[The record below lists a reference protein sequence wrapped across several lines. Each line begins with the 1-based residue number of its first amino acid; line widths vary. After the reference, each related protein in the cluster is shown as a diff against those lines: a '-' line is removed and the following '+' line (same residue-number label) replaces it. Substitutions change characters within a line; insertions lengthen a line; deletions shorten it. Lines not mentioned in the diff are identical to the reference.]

1 MSQVYSVLKTSE
13 YQLEGY
19 VIGDGGV
26 RLKIIIS
33 SSQKVSK
40 SPQGQI
46 RKGIVCPLSMSRNF
60 CLKHLFII
68 FIIISF
74 FIIHVFRDI

>member
-1 MSQVYSVLKTSE
+1 MSQVCSALKTSE

-19 VIGDGGV
+19 VIEDGGV

-40 SPQGQI
+40 SPQGQT
-46 RKGIVCPLSMSRNF
+46 RKNIVCPL
-60 CLKHLFII
+60 HHAI
-68 FIIISF
+68 FI
-74 FIIHVFRDI
+74 

>member
-1 MSQVYSVLKTSE
+1 MLQVYSVLKTSE

-19 VIGDGGV
+19 VIGDGDV
-26 RLKIIIS
+26 CLKIIIL

-46 RKGIVCPLSMSRNF
+46 RKGIVCPSL
-60 CLKHLFII
+60 CHAI
-68 FIIISF
+68 F
-74 FIIHVFRDI
+74 V